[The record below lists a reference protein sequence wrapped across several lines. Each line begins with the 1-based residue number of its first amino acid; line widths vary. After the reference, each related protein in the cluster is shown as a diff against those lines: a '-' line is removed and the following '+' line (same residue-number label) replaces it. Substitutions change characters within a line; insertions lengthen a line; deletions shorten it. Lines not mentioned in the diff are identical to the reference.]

1 MNLAEDQLGLL
12 VLLIFC
18 LKFGIFFEKVAIYD
32 TYPAAPEPLVGI
44 RDLGLRV

>member
-32 TYPAAPEPLVGI
+32 TYPAA
-44 RDLGLRV
+44 LGP